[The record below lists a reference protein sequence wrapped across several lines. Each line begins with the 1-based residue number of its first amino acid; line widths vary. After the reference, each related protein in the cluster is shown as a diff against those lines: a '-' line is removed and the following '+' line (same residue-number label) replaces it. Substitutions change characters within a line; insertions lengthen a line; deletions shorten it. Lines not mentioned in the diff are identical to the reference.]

1 MKPQELTESLKV
13 GLNEQS
19 TLSSQLID
27 TTMLIEESKKEIEV
41 TCRCEGIKS
50 YLDLVCTLLFL
61 IFKPGAC
68 LVT

>member
-19 TLSSQLID
+19 TLSSKLID

-41 TCRCEGIKS
+41 TDS
-50 YLDLVCTLLFL
+50 NYV
-61 IFKPGAC
+61 
-68 LVT
+68 